1 MATEHQRAQLEKR
14 LREYRKK
21 YLTKKQNLDVNES
34 ATRIMVNYFLTDVL
48 QYLELEEI
56 KTEYA
61 IRGEY
66 ADYVIQIK
74 RKKHF
79 VIEVKSI
86 DLDLNERHMRQS
98 LQYAANEGI
107 DWVLLFN
114 GKQIQLYR
122 VIFGKPLTHKK
133 VFDLDLADLTQMRK
147 ASEELVPLLKPAVV
161 KGELELYWKRFD
173 ALTPSSLIK
182 TIYTTDVINAIRL
195 KVKKQSGI
203 SFDNA
208 AVLDAVHNLI
218 VHECKDVTK
227 PKQLK

>member
-66 ADYVIQIK
+66 ADYIIQIK

-86 DLDLNERHMRQS
+86 ELDLNERHMRQS

-122 VIFGKPLTHKK
+122 VIFGKPLTNKK
-133 VFDLDLADLTQMRK
+133 VFDLDLADLAQMRK
-147 ASEELVPLLKPAVV
+147 ASEELVSLTKPAVV
-161 KGELELYWKRFD
+161 KGELESYWKRFD

-182 TIYTTDVINAIRL
+182 TIYTADVINAIRL

-203 SFDNA
+203 GFDNV
-208 AVLDAVHNLI
+208 AVLEAVHHLI
-218 VHECKDVTK
+218 LNECKDAVK

>member
-86 DLDLNERHMRQS
+86 ELDLNERHMRQS

-122 VIFGKPLTHKK
+122 VIFGKPLTNKK
-133 VFDLDLADLTQMRK
+133 VFDLDLADLTQLRR
-147 ASEELVPLLKPAVV
+147 ASQELVALTKPAVV
-161 KGELELYWKRFD
+161 KGELESFWKRFD
-173 ALTPSSLIK
+173 ALTPGSLIK
-182 TIYTTDVINAIRL
+182 TIYSEDVIKSIRS

-203 SFDNA
+203 SFDPLD
-208 AVLDAVHNLI
+208 VLDAVHQLVVGAHNEA
-218 VHECKDVTK
+218 VK
-227 PKQLK
+227 PKNLK